1 MTNNEYLRK
10 FNSTDYSFNKGDKV
24 ERFLTKRTLETTH
37 TYKSKETYLRK
48 TTNKFGTF
56 YPGDNKV
63 KEAFDTEERFNSIL
77 QCWKAITNY
86 EHKDVLQVSSGLNH
100 YVRNIC
106 IVDVDADNWNEWFIN
121 DVKKLKPTYII
132 KTQSNHLQ
140 IGWAYISS
148 VYPKENTKAFL
159 LGNVA
164 IRYIAAK
171 NNLLKENQVY
181 GDDNY
186 TGWQC
191 KNPFS
196 KRNVQL
202 YYNEN
207 NVIECSE
214 LQSMFSSLNSLMSTK
229 YVNVD
234 VSRAE
239 QRISNSNINTL
250 YSSLYYN
257 SNKGN
262 SKKNDCSDSR
272 TVILYNKL
280 RTAITQI
287 KNNKAKRNEEP
298 TCSFDEALKAAQHIA
313 KDNQLNKGML
323 PQNEIEATTRCT
335 LKWVNENWKPFE
347 KDSTRCSSNMNRVRK
362 FEKQIKDMNFIILH
376 GKIAE
381 EKARREKLG
390 LSTSTRAIAEAIGIS
405 CKTVSIHNRK
415 TEAELY
421 EYIQSA
427 GQLAARVA
435 NSKKDTELFRKYNKV
450 VEKFNKVI
458 TIYISSFLP
467 SLYNSNKGNSYTTTE
482 NTTTEAE
489 TTTETTAVN
498 IENKLMEW
506 MEFCQ
511 LKEVWNTL
519 RRRPKVG
526 DYIKYTK
533 GQLNVVGDADG
544 EDYRT
549 ETCFKTK
556 ILSSRGKS
564 NKETTGQQ
572 LL

>member
-56 YPGDNKV
+56 YPGDNKI
-63 KEAFDTEERFNSIL
+63 KEAFDTEERFNDIL

-121 DVKKLKPTYII
+121 DVKKLKPTYVI

-171 NNLLKENQVY
+171 NNLLKEGQVY

-196 KRNVQL
+196 KRNSQL

-229 YVNVD
+229 YVDVD
-234 VSRAE
+234 ISKAKSRL
-239 QRISNSNINTL
+239 SNANNNNSFS
-250 YSSLYYN
+250 SSLYN
-257 SNKGN
+257 SNKVISN
-262 SKKNDCSDSR
+262 SYCSDSR

-335 LKWVNENWKPFE
+335 LKWVNANWKPFE

-390 LSTSTRAIAEAIGIS
+390 LSTSTRAIAEALVIS
-405 CKTVSIHNRK
+405 PATVSIHNRK

-450 VEKFNKVI
+450 VEEFNRVI
-458 TIYISSFLP
+458 TIYNSSFLP
-467 SLYNSNKGNSYTTTE
+467 SLYNSNKVISNTTTE

-498 IENKLMEW
+498 TENKLMEW
-506 MEFCQ
+506 NEFYNSKDVCNQ
-511 LKEVWNTL
+511 L
-519 RRRPKVG
+519 RRRPRVS

-533 GQLNVVGDADG
+533 GQLTIIIVDVA
-544 EDYRT
+544 
-549 ETCFKTK
+549 
-556 ILSSRGKS
+556 
-564 NKETTGQQ
+564 
-572 LL
+572 

>member
-63 KEAFDTEERFNSIL
+63 KEAFDTEERFNDIL

-121 DVKKLKPTYII
+121 DVKKLKPTYVI

-171 NNLLKENQVY
+171 NNLLKEGQVY

-196 KRNVQL
+196 KRNSQL
-202 YYNEN
+202 YYNES

-229 YVNVD
+229 YVDVD
-234 VSRAE
+234 ISKAKSRL
-239 QRISNSNINTL
+239 SNANNNNSFS
-250 YSSLYYN
+250 SSLYN
-257 SNKGN
+257 SNKVISN
-262 SKKNDCSDSR
+262 SYCSDSR

-335 LKWVNENWKPFE
+335 LKWVNANWKPFE

-390 LSTSTRAIAEAIGIS
+390 LSTSTRAIAEALVIS
-405 CKTVSIHNRK
+405 PATVSIHNRK

-435 NSKKDTELFRKYNKV
+435 NSKKDTELFRKYSNIVK
-450 VEKFNKVI
+450 EFNRVI
-458 TIYISSFLP
+458 TIYNSSFLS
-467 SLYNSNKGNSYTTTE
+467 SLYNSNKSYSYTTTE

-498 IENKLMEW
+498 TENKLMEW
-506 MEFCQ
+506 NEFYNSKDVCNQ
-511 LKEVWNTL
+511 L
-519 RRRPKVG
+519 RRRPRVS

-533 GQLNVVGDADG
+533 GQLTIIIVDVA
-544 EDYRT
+544 
-549 ETCFKTK
+549 
-556 ILSSRGKS
+556 
-564 NKETTGQQ
+564 
-572 LL
+572 

>member
-56 YPGDNKV
+56 YPGDNKI
-63 KEAFDTEERFNSIL
+63 KEAFDTEERFNDIL

-171 NNLLKENQVY
+171 NNILKEGQVY

-196 KRNVQL
+196 KRNSQL
-202 YYNEN
+202 YYNES

-229 YVNVD
+229 YVDVD
-234 VSRAE
+234 DSRAKS
-239 QRISNSNINTL
+239 RLSNTNNNNSFS
-250 YSSLYYN
+250 SSLYN

-262 SKKNDCSDSR
+262 SKNNDCSDSR

-287 KNNKAKRNEEP
+287 KNNKAKLNEEP

-335 LKWVNENWKPFE
+335 LKWVNANWKPFE
-347 KDSTRCSSNMNRVRK
+347 KDSTRCSANMDKVRK

-390 LSTSTRAIAEAIGIS
+390 LSTSTRAIAEAIGVS

-435 NSKKDTELFRKYNKV
+435 NSKKVTELFRKYSKV
-450 VEKFNKVI
+450 VEEFNRVI
-458 TIYISSFLP
+458 TIYNSSFLS

-506 MEFCQ
+506 NEFYNS
-511 LKEVWNTL
+511 KDVWNTL
-519 RRRPKVG
+519 RRRPRIG
-526 DYIKYTK
+526 DYIKYIK
-533 GQLNVVGDADG
+533 GQLTFIIGDVA
-544 EDYRT
+544 
-549 ETCFKTK
+549 
-556 ILSSRGKS
+556 
-564 NKETTGQQ
+564 
-572 LL
+572 

>member
-56 YPGDNKV
+56 YPGDNKI
-63 KEAFDTEERFNSIL
+63 KEAFDTEERFNDIL

-159 LGNVA
+159 LGNVV

-171 NNLLKENQVY
+171 NNLLKEGQVY

-196 KRNVQL
+196 KRNSQL
-202 YYNEN
+202 YYNES

-229 YVNVD
+229 YVDVD
-234 VSRAE
+234 VSRAKS
-239 QRISNSNINTL
+239 RLSNTNNNNSFS
-250 YSSLYYN
+250 SSLYN

-262 SKKNDCSDSR
+262 SNSYCSDSR

-287 KNNKAKRNEEP
+287 KNNKAKLNEEP
-298 TCSFDEALKAAQHIA
+298 TCSFDEALKAALIIA

-335 LKWVNENWKPFE
+335 LKWVNANWKPFE

-390 LSTSTRAIAEAIGIS
+390 LSTSTRAIAEAINIS
-405 CKTVSIHNRK
+405 PATVSLHNRK

-421 EYIQSA
+421 EYIQSS

-435 NSKKDTELFRKYNKV
+435 NSKKDTELFRKYSKV
-450 VEKFNKVI
+450 VEEFNKVI
-458 TIYISSFLP
+458 TIYNSSFLP
-467 SLYNSNKGNSYTTTE
+467 SLYNSNKMISYTTTE

-489 TTTETTAVN
+489 ITTETTAVN

-506 MEFCQ
+506 TEFCQ
-511 LKEVWNTL
+511 SKDVWNTL
-519 RRRPKVG
+519 RRRPKVV

-533 GQLNVVGDADG
+533 GQLNVITGDV
-544 EDYRT
+544 
-549 ETCFKTK
+549 
-556 ILSSRGKS
+556 I
-564 NKETTGQQ
+564 
-572 LL
+572 

>member
-56 YPGDNKV
+56 YPGDNKI
-63 KEAFDTEERFNSIL
+63 KEAFDTEERFNDIL
-77 QCWKAITNY
+77 QCWKSITNY

-106 IVDVDADNWNEWFIN
+106 IVDVDADIWNEWFIN

-140 IGWAYISS
+140 IGWSYISS
-148 VYPKENTKAFL
+148 VYPKENTRTFL

-171 NNLLKENQVY
+171 NNLLKEGQIY

-196 KRNVQL
+196 KRNSQL

-207 NVIECSE
+207 NMYECDD
-214 LQSMFSSLNSLMSTK
+214 LQSRFTEFNNAMSTK

-234 VSRAE
+234 VSRAKS
-239 QRISNSNINTL
+239 RLSNINNSNSFS
-250 YSSLYYN
+250 SSLYN
-257 SNKGN
+257 SNKSYSN
-262 SKKNDCSDSR
+262 NYCSDSR

-287 KNNKAKRNEEP
+287 KNNKAKLNEEP
-298 TCSFDEALKAAQHIA
+298 TCSFEEALKAALIIA

-323 PQNEIEATTRCT
+323 PQNEIESTTRCT
-335 LKWVNENWKPFE
+335 LKWVNANWKPFE
-347 KDSTRCSSNMNRVRK
+347 KDSTRCSANMNRVRK

-390 LSTSTRAIAEAIGIS
+390 LSTSTRAIAEAIGVS
-405 CKTVSIHNRK
+405 ANTVSVHNRK

-450 VEKFNKVI
+450 EEEFNKVI
-458 TIYISSFLP
+458 TIYNSSFLP
-467 SLYNSNKGNSYTTTE
+467 SLYNSNKSYSSTITDNVTETTVKTTTE
-482 NTTTEAE
+482 SCTTEE
-489 TTTETTAVN
+489 N
-498 IENKLMEW
+498 IYKTWE
-506 MEFCQ
+506 EFCQ
-511 LKEVWNTL
+511 SKDVWNTL
-519 RRRPKVG
+519 KRRPKVG
-526 DYIKYTK
+526 DWIKYTK
-533 GQLNVVGDADG
+533 GQLFIKAA
-544 EDYRT
+544 
-549 ETCFKTK
+549 
-556 ILSSRGKS
+556 
-564 NKETTGQQ
+564 
-572 LL
+572 

>member
-63 KEAFDTEERFNSIL
+63 KEAFDTEERFNDIL

-171 NNLLKENQVY
+171 NNLLKEGQVY

-196 KRNVQL
+196 KRNSQL
-202 YYNEN
+202 YYNER

-229 YVNVD
+229 YVDVD
-234 VSRAE
+234 VSRAKS
-239 QRISNSNINTL
+239 RLSNTNNNNSFL
-250 YSSLYYN
+250 PSLYN

-262 SKKNDCSDSR
+262 SKNNDYSDSR

-313 KDNQLNKGML
+313 KDNQLNKRML

-335 LKWVNENWKPFE
+335 LKWVNANWKPFE

-390 LSTSTRAIAEAIGIS
+390 LSTSTRAIAEAIGVS
-405 CKTVSIHNRK
+405 CKTVSVHNRK

-458 TIYISSFLP
+458 TIYNSSFLP

-482 NTTTEAE
+482 TTAENTEETTTENCATE
-489 TTTETTAVN
+489 ETTAVN

-506 MEFCQ
+506 NEFCQ
-511 LKEVWNTL
+511 SKDVCNQL
-519 RRRPKVG
+519 RRRPRPK
-526 DYIKYTK
+526 DYLDYKHNRLTIR
-533 GQLNVVGDADG
+533 
-544 EDYRT
+544 EDY
-549 ETCFKTK
+549 
-556 ILSSRGKS
+556 
-564 NKETTGQQ
+564 
-572 LL
+572 

>member
-10 FNSTDYSFNKGDKV
+10 FNSTDYSFNKGENV

-37 TYKSKETYLRK
+37 TYKSKEIYLRK

-56 YPGDNKV
+56 YPGDNKI
-63 KEAFDTEERFNSIL
+63 KEAFDTEERFTSIL

-86 EHKDVLQVSSGLNH
+86 EHKDVLQVSTGLNH

-121 DVKKLKPTYII
+121 DVKKLNPTYIV

-140 IGWAYISS
+140 IGWEYKSS
-148 VYPKENTKAFL
+148 VFPKHNTKAYL
-159 LGNVA
+159 LGNIA

-171 NNLLKENQVY
+171 NNLLKECQVY

-191 KNPFS
+191 KNPYS
-196 KRNVQL
+196 KRNIKL

-207 NVIECSE
+207 NVVECSE

-229 YVNVD
+229 YTNVD
-234 VSRAE
+234 VSRAKS
-239 QRISNSNINTL
+239 RLNNTNINNSFS
-250 YSSLYYN
+250 SSLYN

-262 SKKNDCSDSR
+262 SNNDCSDSR

-287 KNNKAKRNEEP
+287 KNAKAKRNEEP
-298 TCSFDEALKAAQHIA
+298 TCSFEEALKAALIIA

-323 PQNEIEATTRCT
+323 PHNEVVATTRCT
-335 LKWVNENWKPFE
+335 LKWVNANWKPFE
-347 KDSTRCSSNMNRVRK
+347 KDSKRCSANMDKVRK
-362 FEKQIKDMNFIILH
+362 FEKQIKDVNFIILH

-390 LSTSTRAIAEAIGIS
+390 LSTSTRAIGEALGIS

-427 GQLAARVA
+427 NKLAARLVDC
-435 NSKKDTELFRKYNKV
+435 KKDSELFRKYSKV
-450 VEKFNKVI
+450 VEEFNRVI
-458 TIYISSFLP
+458 TIYNSSFLP

-482 NTTTEAE
+482 NTTTENDIEIRKNCA
-489 TTTETTAVN
+489 TE
-498 IENKLMEW
+498 ENHYKTWE
-506 MEFCQ
+506 EFCQ
-511 LKEVWNTL
+511 SKEVCNQL

-526 DYIKYTK
+526 DWIKYTK
-533 GQLNVVGDADG
+533 GQLNIVGDA
-544 EDYRT
+544 
-549 ETCFKTK
+549 
-556 ILSSRGKS
+556 I
-564 NKETTGQQ
+564 
-572 LL
+572 

>member
-56 YPGDNKV
+56 YPGDNKI
-63 KEAFDTEERFNSIL
+63 KEAFDTEERFNDIL

-164 IRYIAAK
+164 IRYIASK
-171 NNLLKENQVY
+171 NNLLKEGQVY

-196 KRNVQL
+196 KRNSQL
-202 YYNEN
+202 YYNES

-229 YVNVD
+229 YVDVD

-239 QRISNSNINTL
+239 SRLSNTNNNNSFS
-250 YSSLYYN
+250 SSLYN

-262 SKKNDCSDSR
+262 SKNNDCSDSR

-390 LSTSTRAIAEAIGIS
+390 LSTSTRAIGEALDIS
-405 CKTVSIHNRK
+405 NKTVSIHNRK

-458 TIYISSFLP
+458 TIYNSSFLP

-489 TTTETTAVN
+489 TTTETIAVN

-506 MEFCQ
+506 DEFCQ
-511 LKEVWNTL
+511 SKDVWNTL
-519 RRRPKVG
+519 RRRPRAG

-533 GQLNVVGDADG
+533 GQLN
-544 EDYRT
+544 
-549 ETCFKTK
+549 
-556 ILSSRGKS
+556 III
-564 NKETTGQQ
+564 
-572 LL
+572 

>member
-37 TYKSKETYLRK
+37 TYNSKETYLRK

-56 YPGDNKV
+56 YPGDNKI
-63 KEAFDTEERFNSIL
+63 KEAFDTEERFNDIL

-100 YVRNIC
+100 YIRNIC
-106 IVDVDADNWNEWFIN
+106 IVDVDADNWNDWFIN
-121 DVKKLKPTYII
+121 DIKKLKPTYII

-164 IRYIAAK
+164 IRYIAAR
-171 NNLLKENQVY
+171 NNLLKDNQVY

-191 KNPFS
+191 KNPYS
-196 KRNVQL
+196 KRVTQL

-207 NVIECSE
+207 NMYECSE
-214 LQSMFSSLNSLMSTK
+214 LQSRFVEFNNAMSTK

-234 VSRAE
+234 ISRAKS
-239 QRISNSNINTL
+239 RLSNTNNNNSFS
-250 YSSLYYN
+250 SSLYN
-257 SNKGN
+257 SNKVN
-262 SKKNDCSDSR
+262 SNNNYCSDSR

-287 KNNKAKRNEEP
+287 KNNKAKLNEEP

-335 LKWVNENWKPFE
+335 LKWVNANWKPFE
-347 KDSTRCSSNMNRVRK
+347 KDSTRCSANMDKVRK
-362 FEKQIKDMNFIILH
+362 FEKQIKDVNFIILH

-390 LSTSTRAIAEAIGIS
+390 LSTSTRAIAEALNIS
-405 CKTVSIHNRK
+405 PSTVSLHNRK

-421 EYIQSA
+421 EYVMSA
-427 GQLAARVA
+427 SQLSARLVDSS
-435 NSKKDTELFRKYNKV
+435 NDSELFRKYNKV
-450 VEKFNKVI
+450 VEEFNRVI
-458 TIYISSFLP
+458 TIYNSSFLP
-467 SLYNSNKGNSYTTTE
+467 SLYNSNKVNSNKTETKSTT
-482 NTTTEAE
+482 
-489 TTTETTAVN
+489 TTTETTETTTTEQADKQSEETFN
-498 IENKLMEW
+498 LTKHCATEENHYKTWE
-506 MEFCQ
+506 EFCQ
-511 LKEVWNTL
+511 SKEVCNQL
-519 RRRPKVG
+519 RRRPRPKDWL
-526 DYIKYTK
+526 DYIHNR
-533 GQLNVVGDADG
+533 LIIGDDA
-544 EDYRT
+544 YV
-549 ETCFKTK
+549 
-556 ILSSRGKS
+556 I
-564 NKETTGQQ
+564 
-572 LL
+572 

>member
-24 ERFLTKRTLETTH
+24 ERFLTKRSLETTH

-56 YPGDNKV
+56 YPGDNKI
-63 KEAFDTEERFNSIL
+63 KEAFDTEERFNNIL

-171 NNLLKENQVY
+171 NNLLKEGQVY

-196 KRNVQL
+196 KRNSQL
-202 YYNEN
+202 YYNES

-229 YVNVD
+229 YVDVD
-234 VSRAE
+234 VSRAKN
-239 QRISNSNINTL
+239 RLSNTNNNNSFS
-250 YSSLYYN
+250 SSLYN

-262 SKKNDCSDSR
+262 SNNYCSDSR

-390 LSTSTRAIAEAIGIS
+390 LSTSTRAIGEALDIS
-405 CKTVSIHNRK
+405 NKTVSIHNRK

-458 TIYISSFLP
+458 TIYNSSFLP

-489 TTTETTAVN
+489 TTTETIAVN

-506 MEFCQ
+506 NEFCQ
-511 LKEVWNTL
+511 SKDVWNTL

-533 GQLNVVGDADG
+533 GQLFIKAA
-544 EDYRT
+544 
-549 ETCFKTK
+549 
-556 ILSSRGKS
+556 
-564 NKETTGQQ
+564 
-572 LL
+572 

>member
-56 YPGDNKV
+56 FPGDNKI
-63 KEAFDTEERFNSIL
+63 KEAFDTEEIFNSIL
-77 QCWKAITNY
+77 QCWRAITDY
-86 EHKDVLQVSSGLNH
+86 ESNNNKDVLQVSSGLNH
-100 YVRNIC
+100 YFRNVC
-106 IVDVDADNWNEWFIN
+106 IVDVDADNWNDWFIS
-121 DVKKLKPTYII
+121 DVKKLNPTYII

-140 IGWAYISS
+140 IGW
-148 VYPKENTKAFL
+148 VYTSPVSPKQNTKAYL
-159 LGNVA
+159 LGNMS
-164 IRYIAAK
+164 IRYIAAR
-171 NNLLKENQVY
+171 NSLLKDNQIY

-191 KNPFS
+191 KNPYS

-207 NVIECSE
+207 NVFECSD
-214 LQSMFSSLNSLMSTK
+214 LQERFNEFNSLMSAK
-229 YVNVD
+229 YSNVD
-234 VSRAE
+234 VSRAV
-239 QRISNSNINTL
+239 RRLSNTDSYSNINTSFS
-250 YSSLYYN
+250 SSLYN
-257 SNKGN
+257 SNKSYSSN
-262 SKKNDCSDSR
+262 NNCSDSR

-280 RTAITQI
+280 RSAITQI

-298 TCSFDEALKAAQHIA
+298 TCSFEEALRAAEHIA

-323 PQNEIEATTRCT
+323 PQSEIEATTRCT
-335 LKWVNENWKPFE
+335 LKWVNANWKPFE
-347 KDSTRCSSNMNRVRK
+347 KESKRCSANMDKVRK
-362 FEKQIKDMNFIILH
+362 FEKQIKDVNFIILH
-376 GKIAE
+376 GKIVE

-390 LSTSTRAIAEAIGIS
+390 LSTSTRAIAEAIGVS
-405 CKTVSIHNRK
+405 ANTVSVHNRK

-427 GQLAARVA
+427 NKLAARLVDC
-435 NSKKDTELFRKYNKV
+435 SKDSDLFRKYSKV
-450 VEKFNKVI
+450 VEEFNRVI

-467 SLYNSNKGNSYTTTE
+467 SLYNSNKSYSSTTTETTTE

-498 IENKLMEW
+498 TENKLIEW
-506 MEFCQ
+506 EEFCQ
-511 LKEVWNTL
+511 SKDVCNQL
-519 RRRPKVG
+519 RRRPRVG

-533 GQLNVVGDADG
+533 GQLNI
-544 EDYRT
+544 
-549 ETCFKTK
+549 K
-556 ILSSRGKS
+556 IGA
-564 NKETTGQQ
+564 
-572 LL
+572 

>member
-1 MTNNEYLRK
+1 MINNEYLRK
-10 FNSTDYSFNKGDKV
+10 FNSTDYSFNKGENV

-37 TYKSKETYLRK
+37 TYTSKEIYIRK

-56 YPGDNKV
+56 YPGDNKI
-63 KEAFDTEERFNSIL
+63 KEAFDTEERFNDIL

-106 IVDVDADNWNEWFIN
+106 IVDVDADNWTEWFIN

-140 IGWAYISS
+140 IGWSYISS

-171 NNLLKENQVY
+171 NNLLKEGQVY

-196 KRNVQL
+196 KRNSQL
-202 YYNEN
+202 YYNES

-229 YVNVD
+229 YVDVD
-234 VSRAE
+234 VSRAKS
-239 QRISNSNINTL
+239 RLSNTNNNNSFL
-250 YSSLYYN
+250 PSLYN

-262 SKKNDCSDSR
+262 SNNYCSDSR

-298 TCSFDEALKAAQHIA
+298 TCSFEEALKEALIIA

-323 PQNEIEATTRCT
+323 PHNEIVATTKCT
-335 LKWVNENWKPFE
+335 LKWVNANWKPFE
-347 KDSTRCSSNMNRVRK
+347 KDSTRCSANMDKVRK
-362 FEKQIKDMNFIILH
+362 FEKQIKDINFIILH
-376 GKIAE
+376 GKIVAE
-381 EKARREKLG
+381 RERREKLG
-390 LSTSTRAIAEAIGIS
+390 LKTSTRAIAEAIRVS

-435 NSKKDTELFRKYNKV
+435 NSKKDTELFRKYSKV
-450 VEKFNKVI
+450 VEEFNRVI

-467 SLYNSNKGNSYTTTE
+467 SLYNSNKGNSSTTVETTTDNVTETTEETTTE
-482 NTTTEAE
+482 NCTTEE
-489 TTTETTAVN
+489 TTTFN

-506 MEFCQ
+506 EEFCQ
-511 LKEVWNTL
+511 SKEVCNLL
-519 RRRPKVG
+519 RRRPRVG

-533 GQLNVVGDADG
+533 GQLNIIIGA
-544 EDYRT
+544 
-549 ETCFKTK
+549 
-556 ILSSRGKS
+556 
-564 NKETTGQQ
+564 
-572 LL
+572 

>member
-10 FNSTDYSFNKGDKV
+10 FNSTDYSFNKGENV
-24 ERFLTKRTLETTH
+24 EKFLTKRTLETTH
-37 TYKSKETYLRK
+37 TYKSKEIYLRK

-56 YPGDNKV
+56 YTGDNKI
-63 KEAFDTEERFNSIL
+63 KEAFDTEERFTNIL

-121 DVKKLKPTYII
+121 DVKKLNPTYII
-132 KTQSNHLQ
+132 NTHKRNHLQ
-140 IGWAYISS
+140 IGWAYSS
-148 VYPKENTKAFL
+148 SAFPKQNTKAYL
-159 LGNVA
+159 LA
-164 IRYIAAK
+164 IIAIKYIAAR
-171 NNLLKENQVY
+171 NNLLKEGQEY
-181 GDDNY
+181 GDDRY

-191 KNPFS
+191 KNPYS
-196 KRNVQL
+196 KRVTQI

-207 NVIECSE
+207 NMYECAD
-214 LQSMFSSLNSLMSTK
+214 LQSRFVEFNSAMSTK
-229 YVNVD
+229 YANVD
-234 VSRAE
+234 VSRVKS
-239 QRISNSNINTL
+239 RLNNTNINNSFS
-250 YSSLYYN
+250 SSLYN

-262 SKKNDCSDSR
+262 SKNNDCSDSR

-280 RTAITQI
+280 RNAITQI
-287 KNNKAKRNEEP
+287 KNAKAKRNEEP
-298 TCSFDEALKAAQHIA
+298 TCSFEEALKAAEIIA

-323 PQNEIEATTRCT
+323 PHNEVVATTRCT
-335 LKWVNENWKPFE
+335 LKWVNANWKPFE
-347 KDSTRCSSNMNRVRK
+347 KDSSRCSANMDKVRK
-362 FEKQIKDMNFIILH
+362 FEKQIKDCNFIILH

-390 LSTSTRAIAEAIGIS
+390 LSTSTRSIGEALNIS
-405 CKTVSIHNRK
+405 NKTVSIHNRK

-427 GQLAARVA
+427 NKLAARLVDCQ
-435 NSKKDTELFRKYNKV
+435 KDSDLFRKYSKV
-450 VEKFNKVI
+450 VEEFNRVI

-467 SLYNSNKGNSYTTTE
+467 SLYNSNKGNSSTTVENITTE
-482 NTTTEAE
+482 VE

-506 MEFCQ
+506 EEFCKS
-511 LKEVWNTL
+511 KEVCNQL

-533 GQLNVVGDADG
+533 GQLNIIIGA
-544 EDYRT
+544 
-549 ETCFKTK
+549 
-556 ILSSRGKS
+556 
-564 NKETTGQQ
+564 
-572 LL
+572 